1 MNTTIAMLLIQDGL
15 TSGAIYALIALALL
29 IVFTIT
35 RVILVP
41 QGQFVTFSALTFG
54 LLQSGVMPLT
64 AVPVAVM
71 AVIAS
76 GLDVAAAPK
85 ERRWRTL
92 RDAAWRQLTWPLV
105 LLLVTFSVNP
115 TGLGIFGQILFTLA
129 VVIPLGPLMFRLVF
143 APMADSSILLLLIVA
158 VAVDVAMGGVALLL
172 FGSDGVRTAPLLA
185 MSIPLGGIRIHGA
198 VLLVLATGAAAMLGL
213 FLFFGR
219 TLAGKALRAT
229 AYNALG
235 ARLVGIK
242 VRRAGQVAF
251 LLAAALGAISGI
263 LVSSIMTVYFDSGFI
278 IGLKGFIAAI
288 IGGLAS
294 YPLAVGGALVIGM
307 IEAWSAFYNSTFQD
321 VIVFSALVPIL
332 VVRSLLSPDL
342 ATDEPAE

>member
-1 MNTTIAMLLIQDGL
+1 MNPTIAALLIQDGL

-76 GLDVAAAPK
+76 GLDVAAAPP
-85 ERRWRTL
+85 RQRWRTL
-92 RDAAWRQLTWPLV
+92 GDAAWRQLAWPL
-105 LLLVTFSVNP
+105 LLLGVTFYATP
-115 TGLGIFGQILFTLA
+115 AGLGTAGQILFTLA
-129 VVIPLGPLMFRLVF
+129 VVIPLGPLMYRVVF
-143 APMADSSILLLLIVA
+143 APMADASILLLLIVA
-158 VAVDVAMGGVALLL
+158 VAVDVAMGGLGLLL

-185 MSIPLGGIRIHGA
+185 VSIPFAGIRIHGA
-198 VLLVLATGAAAMLGL
+198 VLLVLGTGALAMLAL
-213 FLFFGR
+213 LLFFGR
-219 TLAGKALRAT
+219 TLSGKALRAT

-235 ARLVGIK
+235 ARLVGIR
-242 VRRAGQVAF
+242 VRRAGQLAF
-251 LLAAALGAISGI
+251 ILAAALGAVSGI

-294 YPLAVGGALVIGM
+294 YPLAVGGALAIGM
-307 IEAWSAFYNSTFQD
+307 IEAFSAFYNSTFQD

-332 VVRSLLSPDL
+332 VVRSLLSPAL
-342 ATDEPAE
+342 AEEEPVE